1 MCIESQLYGSDRS
14 DSQEPFVN
22 AGPAKRATPSKPT
35 STRYES
41 RRIKKAD
48 VMANR
53 IYVLPGSPRTRR
65 TEERPQDRSF

>member
-22 AGPAKRATPSKPT
+22 AGPAERATPSKPT
-35 STRYES
+35 SARYES

-48 VMANR
+48 AMANR
-53 IYVLPGSPRTRR
+53 IYVLPARC
-65 TEERPQDRSF
+65 RPGPWP

>member
-1 MCIESQLYGSDRS
+1 MCIESQ

-35 STRYES
+35 SARYES

-48 VMANR
+48 AMANR
-53 IYVLPGSPRTRR
+53 IYVLPARC
-65 TEERPQDRSF
+65 RPGPWP